1 MRHRKKENGHGNF
14 MIVLDTNIIIDHL
27 RRGDSGET
35 ILMKLAGDIPP
46 GGLAVS
52 LITIQ
57 ELYEGQSTRDEEKEK
72 SLLATLAPLKILPYT
87 YDVAELA
94 GKIARDRKRPMEFAD
109 AAIAATAVFHEAPLC
124 TLNTKDFWDIS
135 GLVLYTI

>member
-1 MRHRKKENGHGNF
+1 
-14 MIVLDTNIIIDHL
+14 MIILDTNIIIDHL

-52 LITIQ
+52 LITVQ

-72 SLLATLAPLKILPYT
+72 NLLATLAPLKILPYN

-94 GKIARDRKRPMEFAD
+94 GKIARERKRPMEFAD
-109 AAIAATAVFHEAPLC
+109 TAIAATTVFHGAALC
-124 TLNTKDFWDIS
+124 TLNKKDFTGIS
-135 GLVLYTI
+135 GVELFDF